1 MSEIPQSGPIQRSW
15 QRCLHQGLSRQ
26 QSAELDLLPR
36 GELTARLEGH
46 KELIACFERFVLP
59 LFGQLLAGRPCRLLL
74 CDAEGAIL
82 AASGDD
88 GFARHAERIF
98 LRSGARW
105 GEGSK
110 GTNAI
115 GTALAE
121 QSEVQVLGAQHF
133 FAQHSFLSCSACPLF
148 GPDGRLLGVLD
159 ISTEAAHHGGDM
171 LGTVRLLAMT
181 LENALLA
188 RQPGWLVDLEPQSL
202 WSARLLLGEEGELL
216 GANRAGRLWLGQHS
230 FDGKQ
235 LLREGRGL
243 RLVPEPVE
251 GSSPLPPLGSGRE
264 SLPEPSQVPLK
275 MLERGISLLI
285 EGETGSGKEHLVR
298 ALHSQSSRQDKP
310 LVCVNCGALPADLVE
325 AELFG
330 YVGGAFS
337 GARSQGSQGYLRAA
351 HGGIL
356 MLDEIGELPLSAQTR
371 LLRVLQERAVTP
383 VGSTR
388 PEPVDFWL
396 VSASHR
402 DLAAMVAAGS
412 FREDLYYRI
421 CGWRQQLA
429 PLRDWPAHERRALIL
444 RLLTEMDPALQLTR
458 EAEQQLLAHPLPG
471 NVRQLKQ
478 ALEVACVLAEG
489 QEWVEASHLHLPA
502 VVPASALV
510 PVPPSTSV
518 TAGITSL
525 REQSRHQVQQ
535 TLVDCGGNVSEAA
548 RRLGISRTT
557 LYRALKACN

>member
-1 MSEIPQSGPIQRSW
+1 MSELPQSSPSPIQRSW
-15 QRCLHQGLSRQ
+15 ERCLHQGLSRQ
-26 QSAELDLLPR
+26 QSAELDLLPQ
-36 GELTARLEGH
+36 GELSARQEQH
-46 KELIACFERFVLP
+46 RTLITCFQRFVLP
-59 LFGQLLAGRPCRLLL
+59 LFAQLLAGRPCRLLL

-82 AASGDD
+82 AVSGDD

-105 GEGSK
+105 GEASK

-133 FAQHSFLSCSACPLF
+133 FAQHSFLSCSACPLL
-148 GPDGRLLGVLD
+148 GPDGQLLGVLD
-159 ISTEAAHHGGDM
+159 ISTDAAHHGGDM

-188 RQPGWLVDLEPQSL
+188 RQPGWLVDLDPQSL
-202 WSARLLLGEEGELL
+202 WSARLLLGEGGELL
-216 GANRAGRLWLGQHS
+216 GANRAGRLWLGQHP
-230 FDGKQ
+230 FDGPQ
-235 LLREGRGL
+235 LLRDHRGL
-243 RLVPEPVE
+243 RLVPEPTT
-251 GSSPLPPLGSGRE
+251 LP
-264 SLPEPSQVPLK
+264 SLPAAPPATAGVPLK

-298 ALHSQSSRQDKP
+298 ALHAQSSRRERP
-310 LVCVNCGALPADLVE
+310 LVCVNCGALPAELVE

-356 MLDEIGELPLSAQTR
+356 MLDEIGELPLLAQTR

-383 VGSTR
+383 VGSHK
-388 PEPVDFWL
+388 PEAVDFWL

-402 DLAAMVAAGS
+402 DLAAMVAAGT

-429 PLRDWPAHERRALIL
+429 PLRAWSARERQALIS
-444 RLLTEMDPALQLTR
+444 RLLAEMDPALRLTD
-458 EAEQQLLAHPLPG
+458 EAEGQLLAHPLPG

-489 QEWVEASHLHLPA
+489 QGWIEPAHLHLPEA
-502 VVPASALV
+502 AGVQVPSHGA
-510 PVPPSTSV
+510 
-518 TAGITSL
+518 ITL
-525 REQSRHQVQQ
+525 RQQNRQRVQQ
-535 TLVDCGGNVSEAA
+535 TLAECGGNVSEAA

-557 LYRALKACN
+557 LYRALRKEG

>member
-1 MSEIPQSGPIQRSW
+1 MSELLQSSPSPIQRSW
-15 QRCLHQGLSRQ
+15 QRCLHQGLLRQ
-26 QSAELDLLPR
+26 QSAELDLLPQ
-36 GELTARLEGH
+36 GELSARQEEH
-46 KELIACFERFVLP
+46 RTLIACFQRFVLP
-59 LFGQLLAGRPCRLLL
+59 LFAQLLAGRPCRLLL
-74 CDAEGAIL
+74 CDGEGAIL

-105 GEGSK
+105 GEASK

-121 QSEVQVLGAQHF
+121 QSEVQVLGNQHF
-133 FAQHSFLSCSACPLF
+133 FAQHSFLSCSACPLL
-148 GPDGRLLGVLD
+148 GPDGQLLGVLD
-159 ISTEAAHHGGDM
+159 ISTDAAHHDGDM

-188 RQPGWLVDLEPQSL
+188 RQPGWLVDLDPQSL
-202 WSARLLLGEEGELL
+202 WSARLLLGEGGELL
-216 GANRAGRLWLGQHS
+216 GANRAGRLWLGQHR
-230 FDGKQ
+230 FDGQQ
-235 LLREGRGL
+235 LLRERRGL
-243 RLVPEPVE
+243 RLVSEPVV
-251 GSSPLPPLGSGRE
+251 SPRQTAQQGAA
-264 SLPEPSQVPLK
+264 QVPLK
-275 MLERGISLLI
+275 MLERGISLLV

-298 ALHSQSSRQDKP
+298 ALHRASSRQDKP

-356 MLDEIGELPLSAQTR
+356 MLDEIGELPLLAQTR
-371 LLRVLQERAVTP
+371 LLRVLQERSVTP
-383 VGSTR
+383 VGSHR

-402 DLAAMVAAGS
+402 ELAAMVQAGT
-412 FREDLYYRI
+412 FREDLYYRV
-421 CGWRQQLA
+421 CGWRQQLT
-429 PLRDWPAHERRALIL
+429 PLRAWPQGERQGLIQ
-444 RLLTEMDPALQLTR
+444 RLLSEMDPALQLTP
-458 EAEQQLLAHPLPG
+458 EAELQLLAHPLPG

-489 QEWVEASHLHLPA
+489 LGWIEPAHLHLPY
-502 VVPASALV
+502 VP
-510 PVPPSTSV
+510 TE
-518 TAGITSL
+518 AGVLPMGERAATL
-525 REQSRHQVQQ
+525 REQNRLRVQQ
-535 TLVDCGGNVSEAA
+535 TLAACGGNVSEAA
-548 RRLGISRTT
+548 RQLGISRTT
-557 LYRALKACN
+557 LYRALREGP

>member
-1 MSEIPQSGPIQRSW
+1 MSELPQSSPSPIQRSW
-15 QRCLHQGLSRQ
+15 ERCLHQGLSRQ
-26 QSAELDLLPR
+26 QSAELDLLPQ
-36 GELTARLEGH
+36 GELSARQEQH
-46 KELIACFERFVLP
+46 RTLITCFQRFVLP
-59 LFGQLLAGRPCRLLL
+59 LFAQLLAGRPCRLLL

-82 AASGDD
+82 AVSGDD

-105 GEGSK
+105 GEASK

-133 FAQHSFLSCSACPLF
+133 FAQHGFLSCSACPLL
-148 GPDGRLLGVLD
+148 GPDGQLLGVLD
-159 ISTEAAHHGGDM
+159 ISTDAAHHGGDM

-188 RQPGWLVDLEPQSL
+188 RQPGWLVDLDPQSL
-202 WSARLLLGEEGELL
+202 WSARLLLGEGGELL
-216 GANRAGRLWLGQHS
+216 GANRAGRLWLGQHP
-230 FDGKQ
+230 FDGPQ
-235 LLREGRGL
+235 LLRDHRGL
-243 RLVPEPVE
+243 RLVPEPTT
-251 GSSPLPPLGSGRE
+251 LP
-264 SLPEPSQVPLK
+264 SLPAAPPATAGVPLK

-298 ALHSQSSRQDKP
+298 ALHAQSSRRERP
-310 LVCVNCGALPADLVE
+310 LVCVNCGALPAELVE

-356 MLDEIGELPLSAQTR
+356 MLDEIGELPLLAQTR

-383 VGSTR
+383 VGSHK
-388 PEPVDFWL
+388 PEAVDFWL

-402 DLAAMVAAGS
+402 DLAAMVAAGT

-429 PLRDWPAHERRALIL
+429 PLRAWPARERQALIS
-444 RLLTEMDPALQLTR
+444 RLLAEMDPALRLTD
-458 EAEQQLLAHPLPG
+458 EAEGQLLAHPLPG

-489 QEWVEASHLHLPA
+489 QGWIEPAHLHLPEA
-502 VVPASALV
+502 AGVQVPSHRA
-510 PVPPSTSV
+510 
-518 TAGITSL
+518 ITL
-525 REQSRHQVQQ
+525 RQQNRQRVQQ
-535 TLVDCGGNVSEAA
+535 TLAECGGNVSEAA

-557 LYRALKACN
+557 LYRALRKEG

>member
-1 MSEIPQSGPIQRSW
+1 MSELLQSSPSPIQRSW
-15 QRCLHQGLSRQ
+15 QRCLHQGLLRQ
-26 QSAELDLLPR
+26 QSAELDLLPQ
-36 GELTARLEGH
+36 GELSARQEQH
-46 KELIACFERFVLP
+46 RTLITCFQRFVLP
-59 LFGQLLAGRPCRLLL
+59 LFAQLLAGRPCRLLL
-74 CDAEGAIL
+74 CDGEGAIL

-105 GEGSK
+105 GEASK

-133 FAQHSFLSCSACPLF
+133 FAQHSFLSCSACPLL
-148 GPDGRLLGVLD
+148 GPDGQLLGVLD
-159 ISTEAAHHGGDM
+159 ISTDAAHHDGDM

-188 RQPGWLVDLEPQSL
+188 RQPGWLVDLDPQSL
-202 WSARLLLGEEGELL
+202 WSARLLLGEGGELL

-230 FDGKQ
+230 FDGRQ
-235 LLREGRGL
+235 LLRDRRGL
-243 RLVPEPVE
+243 RLEPEPVVIQTE
-251 GSSPLPPLGSGRE
+251 NQPQPAVTAG
-264 SLPEPSQVPLK
+264 VPLK

-298 ALHSQSSRQDKP
+298 ALHSQSSRRDKP
-310 LVCVNCGALPADLVE
+310 LVCVNCGALPAELVE

-356 MLDEIGELPLSAQTR
+356 MLDEIGELPLQAQTR

-383 VGSTR
+383 VGSHK

-402 DLAAMVAAGS
+402 DLAAMVQDGG

-421 CGWRQQLA
+421 CGWRQQLT
-429 PLRDWPAHERRALIL
+429 PLRAWPQGDRLGLIR
-444 RLLTEMDPALQLTR
+444 RLLSEMDPALQLTPQ
-458 EAEQQLLAHPLPG
+458 AERQLLAHPLPG

-489 QEWVEASHLHLPA
+489 QGWIEPAHLHLPEVA
-502 VVPASALV
+502 AMPAPRGA
-510 PVPPSTSV
+510 T
-518 TAGITSL
+518 TL
-525 REQSRHQVQQ
+525 REQSRLRVQQ
-535 TLVDCGGNVSEAA
+535 TLTECGGNVSEAA

-557 LYRALKACN
+557 LYRALREEG

>member
-1 MSEIPQSGPIQRSW
+1 MSELPQSSPSPSPIQRSW
-15 QRCLHQGLSRQ
+15 QRCLHQGLLRQ
-26 QSAELDLLPR
+26 QSAELDLLPQ
-36 GELTARLEGH
+36 GELSARQEQH
-46 KELIACFERFVLP
+46 RTLITCFQRFVLP
-59 LFGQLLAGRPCRLLL
+59 LFAQLLAGRPCRLLL
-74 CDAEGAIL
+74 CDGEGAIL

-105 GEGSK
+105 GEASK

-133 FAQHSFLSCSACPLF
+133 FAQHSFLSCSACPLL
-148 GPDGRLLGVLD
+148 GPDGQLLGVLD
-159 ISTEAAHHGGDM
+159 ISTDAAHHDGDM

-188 RQPGWLVDLEPQSL
+188 RQPGWLVDLDPQSL
-202 WSARLLLGEEGELL
+202 WSARLLLGEGGELL
-216 GANRAGRLWLGQHS
+216 GANRAGRLWLGQHP

-235 LLREGRGL
+235 LLRDRRGL
-243 RLVPEPVE
+243 RLVPDPVVIKTE
-251 GSSPLPPLGSGRE
+251 TQ
-264 SLPEPSQVPLK
+264 SLPATPPATAGVPLK

-298 ALHSQSSRQDKP
+298 VLHRASSRRDKP

-356 MLDEIGELPLSAQTR
+356 MLDEIGELPLPAQTR

-383 VGSTR
+383 VGSHR

-402 DLAAMVAAGS
+402 DLAAMVQGGG

-429 PLRDWPAHERRALIL
+429 PLRAWPQGERLGLI
-444 RLLTEMDPALQLTR
+444 RCLLLEMDPVLQLTTQ
-458 EAEQQLLAHPLPG
+458 AEQQLLAHPLPG

-489 QEWVEASHLHLPA
+489 QGWIDPAHLHLPEVA
-502 VVPASALV
+502 AMPAPRGA
-510 PVPPSTSV
+510 T
-518 TAGITSL
+518 TL
-525 REQSRHQVQQ
+525 REQSRLRVQQ
-535 TLVDCGGNVSEAA
+535 TLTECGGNVSEAA

-557 LYRALKACN
+557 LYRALREEG

>member
-1 MSEIPQSGPIQRSW
+1 MSELPQSIPSPSPIQRSW
-15 QRCLHQGLSRQ
+15 QRCLHQGLLRQ
-26 QSAELDLLPR
+26 QSAELDLLPQ
-36 GELTARLEGH
+36 GELSARQEQH
-46 KELIACFERFVLP
+46 RTLITCFQRFVLP
-59 LFGQLLAGRPCRLLL
+59 LFAQLLAGRPCRLLL
-74 CDAEGAIL
+74 CDGEGAIL

-88 GFARHAERIF
+88 GFTRHAERIF

-105 GEGSK
+105 GEASK

-133 FAQHSFLSCSACPLF
+133 FAQHSFLSCSACPLL
-148 GPDGRLLGVLD
+148 GPDGQLLGVLD
-159 ISTEAAHHGGDM
+159 ISTDAAHHYGDM

-188 RQPGWLVDLEPQSL
+188 RQPGWLVDLDPQSL
-202 WSARLLLGEEGELL
+202 WSARLLLGEGGELL
-216 GANRAGRLWLGQHS
+216 GANRAGRLWLGQHP

-235 LLREGRGL
+235 LLRDRRGL
-243 RLVPEPVE
+243 RLEPEPVVIQTE
-251 GSSPLPPLGSGRE
+251 NQPQPAVTAG
-264 SLPEPSQVPLK
+264 VPLK

-298 ALHSQSSRQDKP
+298 ALHCQSSRRDKP

-351 HGGIL
+351 HGGTL
-356 MLDEIGELPLSAQTR
+356 MLDEIGELPLLAQTR

-383 VGSTR
+383 VGSHK

-402 DLAAMVAAGS
+402 DLAAMVQDGG

-429 PLRDWPAHERRALIL
+429 PLRAWPQGDRLGLIR
-444 RLLTEMDPALQLTR
+444 RLLSEMDPALQLTPQ
-458 EAEQQLLAHPLPG
+458 AERQLLAHPLPG

-489 QEWVEASHLHLPA
+489 QGWIEPAHLHLPEVA
-502 VVPASALV
+502 AMPAPRGA
-510 PVPPSTSV
+510 T
-518 TAGITSL
+518 TL
-525 REQSRHQVQQ
+525 REQSRLRVQQ
-535 TLVDCGGNVSEAA
+535 TLTECGGNVSEAA

-557 LYRALKACN
+557 LYRALREEG

>member
-1 MSEIPQSGPIQRSW
+1 MSESLQPGPGPIQRSW

-26 QSAELDLLPR
+26 QSADLDLLPQ
-36 GELTARLEGH
+36 GELSARQEQH
-46 KELIACFERFVLP
+46 RALISCFQRFVLP
-59 LFGQLLAGRPCRLLL
+59 LFAQLLAGRPCRLLL
-74 CDAEGAIL
+74 CDGEGAIL
-82 AASGDD
+82 AASGDE

-105 GEGSK
+105 GEASK

-121 QSEVQVLGAQHF
+121 QSEVQVLGNQHF
-133 FAQHSFLSCSACPLF
+133 FAQHSFLSCSACPLL
-148 GPDGRLLGVLD
+148 GPDGQLLGVLD
-159 ISTEAAHHGGDM
+159 ISTDAAHHDGDM

-188 RQPGWLVDLEPQSL
+188 RQPGWLVDLDPQSL

-216 GANRAGRLWLGQHS
+216 GANRAGRLWLGQHP
-230 FDGKQ
+230 FDGRQ

-243 RLVPEPVE
+243 RLVPAADVTSSCTALP
-251 GSSPLPPLGSGRE
+251 GHSSPVLPPQ
-264 SLPEPSQVPLK
+264 QVPLK

-298 ALHSQSSRQDKP
+298 ALHRASSRREQP
-310 LVCVNCGALPADLVE
+310 LVCVNCGALPAELVE

-351 HGGIL
+351 HGGML
-356 MLDEIGELPLSAQTR
+356 MLDEIGELPLQAQTR
-371 LLRVLQERAVTP
+371 LLRVLQERSVTP
-383 VGSTR
+383 VGSHK
-388 PEPVDFWL
+388 PEAVDFWL

-402 DLAAMVAAGS
+402 DLAVMVQSGA

-421 CGWRQQLA
+421 CGWRQQLM
-429 PLRDWPAHERRALIL
+429 PLRRWPATERLELIQ
-444 RLLTEMDPALQLTR
+444 RLLAEMDPTLRLTR
-458 EAEQQLLAHPLPG
+458 DAEQQLLAHPLPG

-489 QEWVEASHLHLPA
+489 LGWIEPAHLHLP
-502 VVPASALV
+502 
-510 PVPPSTSV
+510 SV
-518 TAGITSL
+518 ATEPGVLPMGEATCL
-525 REQSRHQVQQ
+525 REQTRRQVQQ
-535 TLVDCGGNVSEAA
+535 TLAACGGNVSEAA
-548 RRLGISRTT
+548 RQLGISRTT
-557 LYRALKACN
+557 LYRTLREAP

>member
-1 MSEIPQSGPIQRSW
+1 MSELPQSSLSPSPIQRSW
-15 QRCLHQGLSRQ
+15 QRCLHQGLHRQ
-26 QSAELDLLPR
+26 QSAALDLLPQ
-36 GELTARLEGH
+36 GELSARQEEH
-46 KELIACFERFVLP
+46 RTLITCFQRFVLP
-59 LFGQLLAGRPCRLLL
+59 LFAQLLAGRPCRLLL
-74 CDAEGAIL
+74 CDGEGAIL

-105 GEGSK
+105 GEASK

-121 QSEVQVLGAQHF
+121 QSEVQVLGAEHF
-133 FAQHSFLSCSACPLF
+133 FAQHSFLSCSACPLL
-148 GPDGRLLGVLD
+148 GPDGQLLGVLD
-159 ISTEAAHHGGDM
+159 ISTDAAHHDGDM

-188 RQPGWLVDLEPQSL
+188 RQPGWLVDLDPQSL
-202 WSARLLLGEEGELL
+202 WSARLLLGEGGELL
-216 GANRAGRLWLGQHS
+216 GANRAGRLWLGQHR
-230 FDGKQ
+230 FDGQQ
-235 LLREGRGL
+235 LLRERRGL
-243 RLVPEPVE
+243 RLVPEPVAAPRQTAQQ
-251 GSSPLPPLGSGRE
+251 GAA
-264 SLPEPSQVPLK
+264 QVPLK

-298 ALHSQSSRQDKP
+298 SLHRQSSRQERP

-356 MLDEIGELPLSAQTR
+356 MLDEIGELPLLAQTR
-371 LLRVLQERAVTP
+371 LLRVLQDRSVTP
-383 VGSTR
+383 VGSHK

-402 DLAAMVAAGS
+402 DLAAMVQVGT
-412 FREDLYYRI
+412 FREDLYYRV
-421 CGWRQQLA
+421 CGWRQQLT
-429 PLRDWPAHERRALIL
+429 PLRAWPQGERLGLIQ
-444 RLLTEMDPALQLTR
+444 RLLAEMDPALQLTP
-458 EAEQQLLAHPLPG
+458 EAVQQLLAHPLPG

-489 QEWVEASHLHLPA
+489 LGWIEPAHLHLPA
-502 VVPASALV
+502 ASAA
-510 PVPPSTSV
+510 PSSSQASTH
-518 TAGITSL
+518 TL
-525 REQSRHQVQQ
+525 RQQNRLRVQQ
-535 TLVDCGGNVSEAA
+535 ALADCGGNVSEAA
-548 RRLGISRTT
+548 RQLGISRTT
-557 LYRALKACN
+557 LYRTLREGP

>member
-1 MSEIPQSGPIQRSW
+1 MSEFPQSGASPIQRSW

-26 QSAELDLLPR
+26 QSAELDLLPQ
-36 GELTARLEGH
+36 GELSARQEQH
-46 KELIACFERFVLP
+46 RVLIASFQRFVLP

-74 CDAEGAIL
+74 CDGEGAIL

-88 GFARHAERIF
+88 GFARHAERVF

-105 GEGSK
+105 GEASK

-121 QSEVQVLGAQHF
+121 QSEVQVLGNQHF
-133 FAQHSFLSCSACPLF
+133 FDQHSFLSCSACPLL
-148 GPDGRLLGVLD
+148 GPDGQLLGVLD
-159 ISTEAAHHGGDM
+159 ISTDAAHHGGDM

-188 RQPGWLVDLEPQSL
+188 CQPGWLVDLEPQSL

-216 GANRAGRLWLGQHS
+216 GANRAGRLWLGQHP

-235 LLREGRGL
+235 LLRDKRGL
-243 RLVPEPVE
+243 RLVPEVHPVAAQPGLPAAAG
-251 GSSPLPPLGSGRE
+251 GSHGH
-264 SLPEPSQVPLK
+264 QVPLK

-298 ALHSQSSRQDKP
+298 ELHRQSSRHEKP
-310 LVCVNCGALPADLVE
+310 LVCVNCGALPAELVE

-383 VGSTR
+383 VGSHK
-388 PEPVDFWL
+388 PEAVDFWL

-402 DLAAMVAAGS
+402 DLAAMVAAGT

-429 PLRDWPAHERRALIL
+429 PLRDWPASERQALVQ
-444 RLLTEMDPALQLTR
+444 RLLAEMDPALHLTD
-458 EAEQQLLAHPLPG
+458 EAERHLLAHPLPG

-489 QEWVEASHLHLPA
+489 QGWIEPAHLHLPT
-502 VVPASALV
+502 VVVAPVVTTALAG
-510 PVPPSTSV
+510 ST
-518 TAGITSL
+518 L
-525 REQSRHQVQQ
+525 REQNRQRVQQ
-535 TLVDCGGNVSEAA
+535 TLTECGGNVSEAA

-557 LYRALKACN
+557 LYRALREAS

>member
-1 MSEIPQSGPIQRSW
+1 MSELPQSSPSPSPSPIQRSW
-15 QRCLHQGLSRQ
+15 QRCLHQGLLRQ
-26 QSAELDLLPR
+26 QSAELDLLPQ
-36 GELTARLEGH
+36 GELSARQEQH
-46 KELIACFERFVLP
+46 RTLITCFQRFVLP
-59 LFGQLLAGRPCRLLL
+59 LFAQLLAGRPCRLLL
-74 CDAEGAIL
+74 CDGEGAIL

-105 GEGSK
+105 GEASK

-133 FAQHSFLSCSACPLF
+133 FAQHSFLSCSACPLL
-148 GPDGRLLGVLD
+148 GPDGQLLGVLD
-159 ISTEAAHHGGDM
+159 ISTDAAHHDGDM

-188 RQPGWLVDLEPQSL
+188 RQPGWLVDLDPQSL
-202 WSARLLLGEEGELL
+202 WSARLLLGEGGELL
-216 GANRAGRLWLGQHS
+216 GANRAGRLWLGQHP

-235 LLREGRGL
+235 LLRDRRGL
-243 RLVPEPVE
+243 WLVPDPVVIKTE
-251 GSSPLPPLGSGRE
+251 TQ
-264 SLPEPSQVPLK
+264 SLPATPPATAGVPLK

-298 ALHSQSSRQDKP
+298 LLHRGSSRRDKP

-356 MLDEIGELPLSAQTR
+356 MLDEIGELPLPAQTR
-371 LLRVLQERAVTP
+371 LLRVLQERTVTP
-383 VGSTR
+383 VGSHR

-402 DLAAMVAAGS
+402 DLAAMVAAGT

-429 PLRDWPAHERRALIL
+429 PLRAWPQGERLGLI
-444 RLLTEMDPALQLTR
+444 RCLLAEMDPALQLTPQ
-458 EAEQQLLAHPLPG
+458 AEQQLLAHPLPG

-489 QEWVEASHLHLPA
+489 QGWIDPAHLHLPEVA
-502 VVPASALV
+502 AMPAPRGA
-510 PVPPSTSV
+510 T
-518 TAGITSL
+518 TL
-525 REQSRHQVQQ
+525 REQSRQRVQQ
-535 TLVDCGGNVSEAA
+535 TLTECGGNVSEAA

-557 LYRALKACN
+557 LYRALREEG

>member
-1 MSEIPQSGPIQRSW
+1 MSELPQSSPSPIQRSW
-15 QRCLHQGLSRQ
+15 ERCLHQGLSRQ
-26 QSAELDLLPR
+26 QSAELDLLPQ
-36 GELTARLEGH
+36 GELSARQEQH
-46 KELIACFERFVLP
+46 RTLITCFQRFVLP
-59 LFGQLLAGRPCRLLL
+59 LFAQLLAGRPCRLLL

-82 AASGDD
+82 AVSGDD

-105 GEGSK
+105 GEASK

-133 FAQHSFLSCSACPLF
+133 FAQHSFLSCSACPLL
-148 GPDGRLLGVLD
+148 GPDGQLLGVLD
-159 ISTEAAHHGGDM
+159 ISTDAAHHGGDM

-202 WSARLLLGEEGELL
+202 WSARLLLGEGGELL
-216 GANRAGRLWLGQHS
+216 GANRAGRLWLGQHP
-230 FDGKQ
+230 FDGPQ
-235 LLREGRGL
+235 LLRDHRGL
-243 RLVPEPVE
+243 RLVPEPTT
-251 GSSPLPPLGSGRE
+251 LP
-264 SLPEPSQVPLK
+264 SLPVAPPATAGVPLK

-298 ALHSQSSRQDKP
+298 ALHAQSSRRERP
-310 LVCVNCGALPADLVE
+310 LVCVNCGALPAELVE

-356 MLDEIGELPLSAQTR
+356 MLDEIGELPLQAQTR

-383 VGSTR
+383 VGSHK
-388 PEPVDFWL
+388 PEAVDFWL

-402 DLAAMVAAGS
+402 DLAAMVAAGT

-429 PLRDWPAHERRALIL
+429 PLRAWSARERQALIS
-444 RLLTEMDPALQLTR
+444 RLLAEMDPALRLTD
-458 EAEQQLLAHPLPG
+458 EAEGQLLAHPLPG

-489 QEWVEASHLHLPA
+489 QGWIEPAHLHLPEA
-502 VVPASALV
+502 AGVQVPSHGA
-510 PVPPSTSV
+510 
-518 TAGITSL
+518 ITL
-525 REQSRHQVQQ
+525 RQQNRQRVQQ
-535 TLVDCGGNVSEAA
+535 TLAECGGNVSEAA

-557 LYRALKACN
+557 LYRALRKEG

>member
-1 MSEIPQSGPIQRSW
+1 MSELSQSSASPIERSW
-15 QRCLHQGLSRQ
+15 QRCLHQGLSRR
-26 QSAELDLLPR
+26 QSAELDLLPQ
-36 GELTARLEGH
+36 GELSARQEQH
-46 KELIACFERFVLP
+46 RVLIASFQRFVLP

-74 CDAEGAIL
+74 CDGEGAIL

-88 GFARHAERIF
+88 GFARYAERIF

-105 GEGSK
+105 GEASK

-121 QSEVQVLGAQHF
+121 QSEVQVLGNQHF
-133 FAQHSFLSCSACPLF
+133 FAQHSFLSCSACPLL
-148 GPDGRLLGVLD
+148 GPDGQVLGVLD
-159 ISTEAAHHGGDM
+159 ISTDAAHHDGDM

-188 RQPGWLVDLEPQSL
+188 RQPGWLVDLDPQSL

-216 GANRAGRLWLGQHS
+216 GANRAGRLWLGQHP

-235 LLREGRGL
+235 LLRDRRGL
-243 RLVPEPVE
+243 RLVPEAHPVATLPGLPADAG
-251 GSSPLPPLGSGRE
+251 GSHGQ
-264 SLPEPSQVPLK
+264 QVPLK

-298 ALHSQSSRQDKP
+298 ELHGQSSRRAQP

-356 MLDEIGELPLSAQTR
+356 MLDEIGELPLLAQTR

-383 VGSTR
+383 VGSHK
-388 PEPVDFWL
+388 PEAVDFWL

-402 DLAAMVAAGS
+402 DLAAMVAVGT

-429 PLRDWPAHERRALIL
+429 PLRDWPTCERQALVRRLLAEMDRAL
-444 RLLTEMDPALQLTR
+444 RLTD
-458 EAEQQLLAHPLPG
+458 EAERQLLAHPLPG

-489 QEWVEASHLHLPA
+489 QGWIEPAHLHLPIVA
-502 VVPASALV
+502 VAPVATTALAG
-510 PVPPSTSV
+510 ST
-518 TAGITSL
+518 L
-525 REQSRHQVQQ
+525 REQNRQRVQQ
-535 TLVDCGGNVSEAA
+535 TLTECGGNVSEAA
-548 RRLGISRTT
+548 RRHGISRTT
-557 LYRALKACN
+557 LYRALREAG

>member
-1 MSEIPQSGPIQRSW
+1 MSEFPQSGASPIQRSW

-26 QSAELDLLPR
+26 QSAELDLLPQ
-36 GELTARLEGH
+36 GELSARQEQHRG
-46 KELIACFERFVLP
+46 LIASFRRFVLP
-59 LFGQLLAGRPCRLLL
+59 LFDQLLAGRPCRLLL
-74 CDAEGAIL
+74 CDGEGAIL

-88 GFARHAERIF
+88 GFARHAERVF

-105 GEGSK
+105 GEASK

-121 QSEVQVLGAQHF
+121 QSEVQVLGNQHF
-133 FAQHSFLSCSACPLF
+133 FAQHSFLSCSACPLL
-148 GPDGRLLGVLD
+148 GPDGQVIGVLD
-159 ISTEAAHHGGDM
+159 ISTDAAHHGGDM

-216 GANRAGRLWLGQHS
+216 GANRAGRLWLGQHP

-235 LLREGRGL
+235 LLRDRRGL
-243 RLVPEPVE
+243 RLMPEASSVVAQPALPAAAG
-251 GSSPLPPLGSGRE
+251 GSHGQ
-264 SLPEPSQVPLK
+264 QVPLK

-298 ALHSQSSRQDKP
+298 ELHGLSSRRAQP
-310 LVCVNCGALPADLVE
+310 LVCVNCGALPAELVE

-383 VGSTR
+383 VGSHK
-388 PEPVDFWL
+388 PEAVDFWL

-402 DLAAMVAAGS
+402 DLAAMVAAGT

-429 PLRDWPAHERRALIL
+429 PLRDWPAPERQALVQ
-444 RLLTEMDPALQLTR
+444 RLLAEMDPALHLTD
-458 EAEQQLLAHPLPG
+458 EAERHLLAHPLPG

-489 QEWVEASHLHLPA
+489 LGWIEPAHLHLPA
-502 VVPASALV
+502 VAGAPAATTALAG
-510 PVPPSTSV
+510 ST
-518 TAGITSL
+518 L
-525 REQSRHQVQQ
+525 RQQNRQRVQQ
-535 TLVDCGGNVSEAA
+535 TLTECGGNVSEAA

-557 LYRALKACN
+557 LYRALREAG

>member
-1 MSEIPQSGPIQRSW
+1 MSELSQSSASPIERSW
-15 QRCLHQGLSRQ
+15 QRCLHQGLSRR
-26 QSAELDLLPR
+26 QSAELDLLPQ
-36 GELTARLEGH
+36 GELSARQEQH
-46 KELIACFERFVLP
+46 RVLIASFQRFVLP

-74 CDAEGAIL
+74 CDGEGAIL

-105 GEGSK
+105 GEASK

-121 QSEVQVLGAQHF
+121 QSEVQVLGNQHF
-133 FAQHSFLSCSACPLF
+133 FAQHSFLSCSACPLL
-148 GPDGRLLGVLD
+148 GPDGQLLGVLD
-159 ISTEAAHHGGDM
+159 ISTDAAHHDGDM

-188 RQPGWLVDLEPQSL
+188 RQPGWLVDLDPQSL

-216 GANRAGRLWLGQHS
+216 GANRAGRLWLGQHP

-235 LLREGRGL
+235 LLRDRRGL
-243 RLVPEPVE
+243 RLVPEAQPVAV
-251 GSSPLPPLGSGRE
+251 LPGLPADADDSHGR
-264 SLPEPSQVPLK
+264 QVPLK

-298 ALHSQSSRQDKP
+298 ALHRQSSRQDKP

-356 MLDEIGELPLSAQTR
+356 MLDEIGELPLLAQTR

-383 VGSTR
+383 VGSHR
-388 PEPVDFWL
+388 PEAVDFWL

-402 DLAAMVAAGS
+402 DLAAMVAAGT

-429 PLRDWPAHERRALIL
+429 PLRDWPPRERQALVR
-444 RLLTEMDPALQLTR
+444 RLLAEMDPALRLTD
-458 EAEQQLLAHPLPG
+458 EAERQLLAHPLPG

-478 ALEVACVLAEG
+478 TLEVACVLAEG
-489 QEWVEASHLHLPA
+489 QGWIEPAHLHLPTVA
-502 VVPASALV
+502 VAQAATTVVAG
-510 PVPPSTSV
+510 ST
-518 TAGITSL
+518 L
-525 REQSRHQVQQ
+525 RQQNRQRVQQ
-535 TLVDCGGNVSEAA
+535 TLTECDGNVSEAA

-557 LYRALKACN
+557 LYRALREAG

>member
-1 MSEIPQSGPIQRSW
+1 MSELSQSSASPIERSW
-15 QRCLHQGLSRQ
+15 QRCLHQGLSRR
-26 QSAELDLLPR
+26 QSAELDLLPQ
-36 GELTARLEGH
+36 GELSARQEQH
-46 KELIACFERFVLP
+46 RVLIASFQRFVLP

-74 CDAEGAIL
+74 CDGEGAIL

-105 GEGSK
+105 GEASK

-121 QSEVQVLGAQHF
+121 QSEVQVLGNQHF
-133 FAQHSFLSCSACPLF
+133 FAQHSFLSCSACPLL
-148 GPDGRLLGVLD
+148 GPDGQLLGVLD
-159 ISTEAAHHGGDM
+159 ISTDAAHHDGDM

-216 GANRAGRLWLGQHS
+216 GANRAGRLWLGQHP

-235 LLREGRGL
+235 LLRDRRGL
-243 RLVPEPVE
+243 RLVPEAQPVAVLPGLPADAG
-251 GSSPLPPLGSGRE
+251 GSHGR
-264 SLPEPSQVPLK
+264 QVPLK

-298 ALHSQSSRQDKP
+298 ELHGQSSRRAQP
-310 LVCVNCGALPADLVE
+310 LVCVNFGALPAELVE

-356 MLDEIGELPLSAQTR
+356 MLDEIGELPLLAQTR

-383 VGSTR
+383 VGSHR
-388 PEPVDFWL
+388 PEAVDFWL

-402 DLAAMVAAGS
+402 DLAAMVAAGT

-429 PLRDWPAHERRALIL
+429 PLRDWPPRERQALVR
-444 RLLTEMDPALQLTR
+444 RLLAEMDPALRLTD
-458 EAEQQLLAHPLPG
+458 EAERQLLAHPLPG

-478 ALEVACVLAEG
+478 TLEVACVLAEG
-489 QEWVEASHLHLPA
+489 QGWIEPAHLHLPTVA
-502 VVPASALV
+502 VAQAATTVVAG
-510 PVPPSTSV
+510 ST
-518 TAGITSL
+518 L
-525 REQSRHQVQQ
+525 REQNRQRVQQ
-535 TLVDCGGNVSEAA
+535 TLTECDGNVSEAA

-557 LYRALKACN
+557 LYRALREAG

>member
-1 MSEIPQSGPIQRSW
+1 MSELPQYSSSPSPIQRSW
-15 QRCLHQGLSRQ
+15 QRCLHQGLLRQ
-26 QSAELDLLPR
+26 QSAELDLLPQ
-36 GELTARLEGH
+36 GELSARQEAH
-46 KELIACFERFVLP
+46 RTLIVCFQRFVLP
-59 LFGQLLAGRPCRLLL
+59 LFAQLLAGRPCRLLL
-74 CDAEGAIL
+74 CDGEGAIL

-105 GEGSK
+105 GEASK

-121 QSEVQVLGAQHF
+121 QSEVQVLGSEHF
-133 FAQHSFLSCSACPLF
+133 FAQHSFLSCSACPLL
-148 GPDGRLLGVLD
+148 GPDGQLLGVLD
-159 ISTEAAHHGGDM
+159 ISTDAAHHDGDM

-188 RQPGWLVDLEPQSL
+188 RQPGWLVDLDPQSL
-202 WSARLLLGEEGELL
+202 WSARLLLGEGGELL
-216 GANRAGRLWLGQHS
+216 GANRAGRLWLGQHR
-230 FDGKQ
+230 FNGQQ
-235 LLREGRGL
+235 LLRERRGL
-243 RLVPEPVE
+243 RLVSEPVVAPRQTAQE
-251 GSSPLPPLGSGRE
+251 GSA
-264 SLPEPSQVPLK
+264 QVPLK

-298 ALHSQSSRQDKP
+298 ALHRASSRQDKP

-356 MLDEIGELPLSAQTR
+356 MLDEIGELPLLAQTR
-371 LLRVLQERAVTP
+371 LLRVLQERSVTP
-383 VGSTR
+383 VGSHK
-388 PEPVDFWL
+388 PEAVDFWL

-402 DLAAMVAAGS
+402 DLAVMVQAGT
-412 FREDLYYRI
+412 FREDLYYRV
-421 CGWRQQLA
+421 CGWRQQLT
-429 PLRDWPAHERRALIL
+429 PLRAWSQGDRLGLIR
-444 RLLTEMDPALQLTR
+444 RLLSEMDPALQLTP
-458 EAEQQLLAHPLPG
+458 EAELQLLAHPLPG

-489 QEWVEASHLHLPA
+489 LGWIEPAHLHLPA
-502 VVPASALV
+502 ASAA
-510 PVPPSTSV
+510 PSSSQASTH
-518 TAGITSL
+518 TL
-525 REQSRHQVQQ
+525 RQQNLLRVQQ
-535 TLVDCGGNVSEAA
+535 TLAACGGNVSEAA
-548 RRLGISRTT
+548 RQLGISRTT
-557 LYRALKACN
+557 LYRALREGP

>member
-1 MSEIPQSGPIQRSW
+1 MSELPQSIPSPSPIQRSW
-15 QRCLHQGLSRQ
+15 QRCLHQGLLRQ
-26 QSAELDLLPR
+26 QSAELDLLPQ
-36 GELTARLEGH
+36 GELSARQEQH
-46 KELIACFERFVLP
+46 RTLITCFQRFVLP
-59 LFGQLLAGRPCRLLL
+59 LFAQLLAGRPCRLLL
-74 CDAEGAIL
+74 CDGEGAIL

-105 GEGSK
+105 GEASK

-133 FAQHSFLSCSACPLF
+133 FAQHSFLSCSACPLL
-148 GPDGRLLGVLD
+148 GPDGQLLGVLD
-159 ISTEAAHHGGDM
+159 ISTDAAHHDGDM

-188 RQPGWLVDLEPQSL
+188 RQPGWLVDLDPQSL
-202 WSARLLLGEEGELL
+202 WSARLLLGEGGELL
-216 GANRAGRLWLGQHS
+216 GANRAGRLWLGQHP

-235 LLREGRGL
+235 LLRDRRGL
-243 RLVPEPVE
+243 RLEPEPVVIQTE
-251 GSSPLPPLGSGRE
+251 NQPQPAVTAG
-264 SLPEPSQVPLK
+264 VPLK

-298 ALHSQSSRQDKP
+298 ALHSQSSRRDKP

-356 MLDEIGELPLSAQTR
+356 MLDEIGELPLPAQTR
-371 LLRVLQERAVTP
+371 LLRVLQERSVTP
-383 VGSTR
+383 VGSHR

-402 DLAAMVAAGS
+402 DLAAMVQDGG

-421 CGWRQQLA
+421 CGWRQQLT
-429 PLRDWPAHERRALIL
+429 PLRAWSQGERLGLIR
-444 RLLTEMDPALQLTR
+444 RLLSEMDPALQLTP
-458 EAEQQLLAHPLPG
+458 EAERQLLAHPLPG

-489 QEWVEASHLHLPA
+489 QGCIEPAHLHLPEVA
-502 VVPASALV
+502 AMPAPRGA
-510 PVPPSTSV
+510 T
-518 TAGITSL
+518 TL
-525 REQSRHQVQQ
+525 REQSRLRVQQ
-535 TLVDCGGNVSEAA
+535 TLTECGGNVSEAA

-557 LYRALKACN
+557 LYRALREEG

>member
-1 MSEIPQSGPIQRSW
+1 MSELPQSIPSPSPSPIQRSW
-15 QRCLHQGLSRQ
+15 QRCLHQGLLRQ
-26 QSAELDLLPR
+26 QSAELDLLPQ
-36 GELTARLEGH
+36 GELSARQEQH
-46 KELIACFERFVLP
+46 RTLITCFQRFVLP
-59 LFGQLLAGRPCRLLL
+59 LFAQLLAGRPCRLLL
-74 CDAEGAIL
+74 CDGEGAIL

-105 GEGSK
+105 GEASK

-133 FAQHSFLSCSACPLF
+133 FAQHSFLSCSACPLL
-148 GPDGRLLGVLD
+148 GPDGQLLGVLD
-159 ISTEAAHHGGDM
+159 ISTDAAHHDGDM

-188 RQPGWLVDLEPQSL
+188 RQPGWLVDLDPQSL
-202 WSARLLLGEEGELL
+202 WSARLLLGEGGELL
-216 GANRAGRLWLGQHS
+216 GANRAGRLWLGQHP

-235 LLREGRGL
+235 LLRDRRGL
-243 RLVPEPVE
+243 RLEPEPVVIQTE
-251 GSSPLPPLGSGRE
+251 NQPQPAVTAG
-264 SLPEPSQVPLK
+264 VPLK

-298 ALHSQSSRQDKP
+298 ALHSQSSRRDKP
-310 LVCVNCGALPADLVE
+310 LVCVNCGALPAELVE

-356 MLDEIGELPLSAQTR
+356 MLDEIGELPLPAQTR

-383 VGSTR
+383 VGSHR

-402 DLAAMVAAGS
+402 DLAAMVQNGG

-421 CGWRQQLA
+421 CGWRQQLT
-429 PLRDWPAHERRALIL
+429 PLRAWPQGERLGLIR
-444 RLLTEMDPALQLTR
+444 RLLSEMDPALQLTPQ
-458 EAEQQLLAHPLPG
+458 AERQLLAHPLPG

-489 QEWVEASHLHLPA
+489 QGWIEPDHLHLPEVA
-502 VVPASALV
+502 AMPAPRGA
-510 PVPPSTSV
+510 T
-518 TAGITSL
+518 TL
-525 REQSRHQVQQ
+525 REQSRLRVQQ
-535 TLVDCGGNVSEAA
+535 TLTECGGNVSEAA

-557 LYRALKACN
+557 LYRALREEG

>member
-1 MSEIPQSGPIQRSW
+1 MSELPQSIPSPSPSPIQRSW
-15 QRCLHQGLSRQ
+15 QRCLHQGLLRQ
-26 QSAELDLLPR
+26 QSAELDLLPQ
-36 GELTARLEGH
+36 GELSARQEQH
-46 KELIACFERFVLP
+46 RTLITCFQRFVLP
-59 LFGQLLAGRPCRLLL
+59 LFAQLLAGRPCRLLL
-74 CDAEGAIL
+74 CDGEGAIL

-105 GEGSK
+105 GEASK

-133 FAQHSFLSCSACPLF
+133 FAQHSFLSCSACPLL
-148 GPDGRLLGVLD
+148 GPDGQLLGVLD
-159 ISTEAAHHGGDM
+159 ISTDAAHHDGDM

-188 RQPGWLVDLEPQSL
+188 RQPGWLVDLDPQSL
-202 WSARLLLGEEGELL
+202 WSARLLLGEGGELL
-216 GANRAGRLWLGQHS
+216 GANRAGRLWLGQHP

-235 LLREGRGL
+235 LLRDRRGL
-243 RLVPEPVE
+243 RLEPEPVVIQTE
-251 GSSPLPPLGSGRE
+251 NQPQPAVTAG
-264 SLPEPSQVPLK
+264 VPLK

-298 ALHSQSSRQDKP
+298 ALHRQSSRRDKP

-356 MLDEIGELPLSAQTR
+356 MLDEIGELPLLAQTR
-371 LLRVLQERAVTP
+371 LLRVLQERSVTP
-383 VGSTR
+383 VGSHK

-402 DLAAMVAAGS
+402 DLAAMVQDGG

-421 CGWRQQLA
+421 CGWRQQLT
-429 PLRDWPAHERRALIL
+429 PLRAWPQGERLGLIR
-444 RLLTEMDPALQLTR
+444 RLLSEMDPALQLTPQ
-458 EAEQQLLAHPLPG
+458 AERQLLAHPLPG

-489 QEWVEASHLHLPA
+489 QGCIEPAHLHLPEVA
-502 VVPASALV
+502 AMPAPRGA
-510 PVPPSTSV
+510 T
-518 TAGITSL
+518 TL
-525 REQSRHQVQQ
+525 REQSRLRVQQ
-535 TLVDCGGNVSEAA
+535 TLTECGGNVSEAA

-557 LYRALKACN
+557 LYRALREEG

>member
-1 MSEIPQSGPIQRSW
+1 MSELPQSSPSPIQRSW
-15 QRCLHQGLSRQ
+15 ERCLHQGLSRQ
-26 QSAELDLLPR
+26 QSAELDLLPQ
-36 GELTARLEGH
+36 GELSARQEQH
-46 KELIACFERFVLP
+46 RTLITCFQRFVLP
-59 LFGQLLAGRPCRLLL
+59 LFAQLLAGRPCRLLL

-82 AASGDD
+82 AVSGDD

-105 GEGSK
+105 GEASK

-133 FAQHSFLSCSACPLF
+133 FAQHSFLSCSACPLL
-148 GPDGRLLGVLD
+148 GPDGQLLGVLD
-159 ISTEAAHHGGDM
+159 ISTDAAHHGGDM

-188 RQPGWLVDLEPQSL
+188 RQPGWLVDLDPQSL
-202 WSARLLLGEEGELL
+202 WSARLLLGEGGELL
-216 GANRAGRLWLGQHS
+216 GANRAGRLWLGQHP
-230 FDGKQ
+230 FDGPQ
-235 LLREGRGL
+235 LLRDHRGL
-243 RLVPEPVE
+243 RLVPEPTT
-251 GSSPLPPLGSGRE
+251 LP
-264 SLPEPSQVPLK
+264 SLPAAPPATAGVPLK

-298 ALHSQSSRQDKP
+298 ALHAQSSRRERP
-310 LVCVNCGALPADLVE
+310 LVCVNCGALPAELVE

-356 MLDEIGELPLSAQTR
+356 MLDEVGELPLLAQTR

-383 VGSTR
+383 VGSHK
-388 PEPVDFWL
+388 PEAVDFWL

-402 DLAAMVAAGS
+402 DLVAMVAAGT

-429 PLRDWPAHERRALIL
+429 PLRAWSARERQVLIS
-444 RLLTEMDPALQLTR
+444 RLLAEMDPALRLTD
-458 EAEQQLLAHPLPG
+458 EAEGQLLAHPLPG

-489 QEWVEASHLHLPA
+489 QGWIEPAHLHLPEA
-502 VVPASALV
+502 AGVQVPSHGA
-510 PVPPSTSV
+510 
-518 TAGITSL
+518 ITL
-525 REQSRHQVQQ
+525 RQQNRQRVQQ
-535 TLVDCGGNVSEAA
+535 TLAECGGNVSEAA

-557 LYRALKACN
+557 LYRALRKEG

>member
-1 MSEIPQSGPIQRSW
+1 MSEFPQSGASPIQRSW

-26 QSAELDLLPR
+26 QSAELDLLPQ
-36 GELTARLEGH
+36 GELSARQEQH
-46 KELIACFERFVLP
+46 RVLIASFRRFVLP
-59 LFGQLLAGRPCRLLL
+59 LFDQLLAGRPCRLLL
-74 CDAEGAIL
+74 CDGEGAIL

-88 GFARHAERIF
+88 GFARHAERVF

-105 GEGSK
+105 GEASK

-121 QSEVQVLGAQHF
+121 QSEVQVLGNQHF
-133 FAQHSFLSCSACPLF
+133 FAQHSFLSCSACPLL
-148 GPDGRLLGVLD
+148 GPDGQVIGVLD
-159 ISTEAAHHGGDM
+159 ISTDAAHHGGDM

-188 RQPGWLVDLEPQSL
+188 CQPGWLVDLEPQSL

-216 GANRAGRLWLGQHS
+216 GANRAGRLWLGQHP

-235 LLREGRGL
+235 LLRDRRGL
-243 RLVPEPVE
+243 RLVPEAHPAAALPAAAG
-251 GSSPLPPLGSGRE
+251 GSHGR
-264 SLPEPSQVPLK
+264 QVPLK

-298 ALHSQSSRQDKP
+298 ELHGQSSRRAQP
-310 LVCVNCGALPADLVE
+310 LVCVNCGALPAELVE

-383 VGSTR
+383 VGSHK
-388 PEPVDFWL
+388 PEAVDFWL

-402 DLAAMVAAGS
+402 DLAAMVAAGT

-429 PLRDWPAHERRALIL
+429 PLRDWPASERQALVQ
-444 RLLTEMDPALQLTR
+444 RLLAEMDPALHLTD
-458 EAEQQLLAHPLPG
+458 EAERHLLTHPLPG

-478 ALEVACVLAEG
+478 ALEVASVLAEG
-489 QEWVEASHLHLPA
+489 LGWIEPAHLHLPA
-502 VVPASALV
+502 VAGAPAATTALAG
-510 PVPPSTSV
+510 ST
-518 TAGITSL
+518 L
-525 REQSRHQVQQ
+525 RQQNRQRVQQ
-535 TLVDCGGNVSEAA
+535 TLTECGGNVSEAA

-557 LYRALKACN
+557 LYRALREAG

>member
-1 MSEIPQSGPIQRSW
+1 MSELPQSSPSPSPIQRSW
-15 QRCLHQGLSRQ
+15 QRCLHQGLLRQ
-26 QSAELDLLPR
+26 QSAELDLLPQ
-36 GELTARLEGH
+36 GELSARQEQH
-46 KELIACFERFVLP
+46 RTLITCFQRFVLP
-59 LFGQLLAGRPCRLLL
+59 LFAQLLAGRPCRLLL
-74 CDAEGAIL
+74 CDGEGAIL

-105 GEGSK
+105 GEASK

-133 FAQHSFLSCSACPLF
+133 FAQHSFLSCSACPLL
-148 GPDGRLLGVLD
+148 GPDGQLLGVLD
-159 ISTEAAHHGGDM
+159 ISTDAAHHDGDM

-188 RQPGWLVDLEPQSL
+188 RQPGWLVDLDPQSL
-202 WSARLLLGEEGELL
+202 WSARLLLGEGGELL
-216 GANRAGRLWLGQHS
+216 GANRAGRLWLGQHP

-235 LLREGRGL
+235 LLRDRRGL
-243 RLVPEPVE
+243 RLVPDPVVIKTE
-251 GSSPLPPLGSGRE
+251 TQ
-264 SLPEPSQVPLK
+264 SLPATPPATAGVPLK

-298 ALHSQSSRQDKP
+298 VLHRASSRRDKP

-356 MLDEIGELPLSAQTR
+356 MLDEIGELPLPAQTR

-383 VGSTR
+383 VGSHK

-402 DLAAMVAAGS
+402 DLAAMVQGGG

-429 PLRDWPAHERRALIL
+429 PLRAWPQGERLGLI
-444 RLLTEMDPALQLTR
+444 RCLLAEMDPALQLTPQ
-458 EAEQQLLAHPLPG
+458 AEQQLLAHPLPG

-489 QEWVEASHLHLPA
+489 QGWIDPAHLHLPEVA
-502 VVPASALV
+502 AM
-510 PVPPSTSV
+510 PSPRGAT
-518 TAGITSL
+518 TL
-525 REQSRHQVQQ
+525 REQSRLRVQQ
-535 TLVDCGGNVSEAA
+535 TLTECGGNVSEAA

-557 LYRALKACN
+557 LYRALREEV

>member
-1 MSEIPQSGPIQRSW
+1 MSELSQSSASPIERSW
-15 QRCLHQGLSRQ
+15 QRCLHQGLSRR
-26 QSAELDLLPR
+26 QSAELDLLPQ
-36 GELTARLEGH
+36 GELSARQEQH
-46 KELIACFERFVLP
+46 RVLIASFQRFVLP

-74 CDAEGAIL
+74 CDGEGAIL

-105 GEGSK
+105 GEASK

-121 QSEVQVLGAQHF
+121 QSEVQVLGNQHF
-133 FAQHSFLSCSACPLF
+133 FAQHSFLSCSACPLL
-148 GPDGRLLGVLD
+148 GPDGQLLGVLD
-159 ISTEAAHHGGDM
+159 ISTDAAHHDGDM

-216 GANRAGRLWLGQHS
+216 GANRAGRLWLGQHP

-235 LLREGRGL
+235 LLRDRRGL
-243 RLVPEPVE
+243 RLVLEAHPVATLPGLPADTG
-251 GSSPLPPLGSGRE
+251 GSHGR
-264 SLPEPSQVPLK
+264 QVPLK

-298 ALHSQSSRQDKP
+298 ELHGQSSRRAQP
-310 LVCVNCGALPADLVE
+310 LVCVNCGALPAELVE

-356 MLDEIGELPLSAQTR
+356 MLDEIGELPLLAQTR

-383 VGSTR
+383 VGSHK
-388 PEPVDFWL
+388 PEAVDFWL

-402 DLAAMVAAGS
+402 DLAAMVAAGT

-421 CGWRQQLA
+421 CGWRQLLA
-429 PLRDWPAHERRALIL
+429 PLRDWPTRERQALVQ
-444 RLLTEMDPALQLTR
+444 RLLAEMDPALRLTD
-458 EAEQQLLAHPLPG
+458 EAERQLLAHPLPG

-489 QEWVEASHLHLPA
+489 QGWIEPAHLHLPTVA
-502 VVPASALV
+502 VVPVATTVAAG
-510 PVPPSTSV
+510 ST
-518 TAGITSL
+518 L
-525 REQSRHQVQQ
+525 REQNRQRVQQ
-535 TLVDCGGNVSEAA
+535 TLTECNGNVSEAA

-557 LYRALKACN
+557 LYRALREAG

>member
-1 MSEIPQSGPIQRSW
+1 MSELPQSGPIQRSW

-26 QSAELDLLPR
+26 QSAELDLLPQ
-36 GELTARLEGH
+36 GELSARLEASQG
-46 KELIACFERFVLP
+46 LIACFQRFVLP

-98 LRSGARW
+98 LRSGALW
-105 GEGSK
+105 GEASK

-133 FAQHSFLSCSACPLF
+133 FAQHSFLSCSACPLL
-148 GPDGRLLGVLD
+148 GPDGSLLGVLD
-159 ISTEAAHHGGDM
+159 ISTDAAHHGGDM

-202 WSARLLLGEEGELL
+202 WSARLLLGEAGELL
-216 GANRAGRLWLGQHS
+216 GANRAGRLWLGQYP
-230 FDGKQ
+230 FDGHQ
-235 LLREGRGL
+235 LLREHRGL
-243 RLVPEPVE
+243 RLVPEPV
-251 GSSPLPPLGSGRE
+251 PVAP
-264 SLPEPSQVPLK
+264 PSQTLSSVPLK
-275 MLERGISLLI
+275 MLERGISLLV

-298 ALHSQSSRQDKP
+298 GLHRQSSRQRQS
-310 LVCVNCGALPADLVE
+310 LVCVNCGALPAELVE

-351 HGGIL
+351 EGGIL

-371 LLRVLQERAVTP
+371 LLRVLQDRTVTP
-383 VGSTR
+383 VGSHR

-402 DLAAMVAAGS
+402 DLAAMVQAGT

-421 CGWRQQLA
+421 CGWRQTLA
-429 PLRDWPAHERRALIL
+429 PLRERPQAERKALIL
-444 RLLTEMDPALQLTR
+444 RLLHEMDPALQLT
-458 EAEQQLLAHPLPG
+458 EVAESQLLAHPLPG

-478 ALEVACVLAEG
+478 VLEVACVLAEG
-489 QEWVEASHLHLPA
+489 LGWIAPSHLHLPA
-502 VVPASALV
+502 GAPLAREPLMGAEVG
-510 PVPPSTSV
+510 T
-518 TAGITSL
+518 L
-525 REQSRHQVQQ
+525 RAQSRLRVQQ
-535 TLVDCGGNVSEAA
+535 TLAACGGNVSAAA
-548 RRLGISRTT
+548 RQLGISRTT
-557 LYRALKACN
+557 LYRALREGD

>member
-1 MSEIPQSGPIQRSW
+1 MNELSQSSPIERSW
-15 QRCLHQGLSRQ
+15 QRCLHQGLCRQ

-36 GELTARLEGH
+36 GELSARQEQHGA
-46 KELIACFERFVLP
+46 LIDCFQRFVLP

-74 CDAEGAIL
+74 CDGEGAIL

-105 GEGSK
+105 GEASK

-121 QSEVQVLGAQHF
+121 QSEVQVLGNQHF
-133 FAQHSFLSCSACPLF
+133 FAQHSFLSCSACPLL

-159 ISTEAAHHGGDM
+159 ISTDAAHHDGDM

-202 WSARLLLGEEGELL
+202 WSARLLLGEGGELL
-216 GANRAGRLWLGQHS
+216 GANRAGRLWLGQHP
-230 FDGKQ
+230 FDGQQ
-235 LLREGRGL
+235 LLREGRAL
-243 RLVPEPVE
+243 RLTTQPAPASA
-251 GSSPLPPLGSGRE
+251 GLPTDVSGAPARA
-264 SLPEPSQVPLK
+264 SQVPLK

-298 ALHSQSSRQDKP
+298 TLHGASTRRDQP
-310 LVCVNCGALPADLVE
+310 LICVNCGALPTELVE

-356 MLDEIGELPLSAQTR
+356 MLDEIGELPLLAQTR
-371 LLRVLQERAVTP
+371 LLRVLQERTVTP
-383 VGSTR
+383 VGSHKADA
-388 PEPVDFWL
+388 VDFWL

-402 DLAAMVAAGS
+402 DLAAMVAAGT

-429 PLRDWPAHERRALIL
+429 PLRLWPRHERQGLIL
-444 RLLTEMDPALQLTR
+444 RLLAEMDSALRLTR
-458 EAEQQLLAHPLPG
+458 DAEQQLLAHPLPG

-489 QEWVEASHLHLPA
+489 QGWIEPAHLHLPA
-502 VVPASALV
+502 VVTPATG
-510 PVPPSTSV
+510 PVVGAGST
-518 TAGITSL
+518 L
-525 REQSRHQVQQ
+525 REHSLLRVQQ
-535 TLVDCGGNVSEAA
+535 TLAACDGNVSEAA

-557 LYRALKACN
+557 LYRTLREGR

>member
-1 MSEIPQSGPIQRSW
+1 MSESLQPGPGPILRSW

-26 QSAELDLLPR
+26 QSADLDLLPQ
-36 GELTARLEGH
+36 GELSARQEQH
-46 KELIACFERFVLP
+46 RALIACFQRFVLP
-59 LFGQLLAGRPCRLLL
+59 LFAQLLAGRPCRLLL
-74 CDAEGAIL
+74 CDGEGAIL
-82 AASGDD
+82 AASGDE

-105 GEGSK
+105 GEASK

-121 QSEVQVLGAQHF
+121 QSEVQVLGNQHF
-133 FAQHSFLSCSACPLF
+133 FAQHSFLSCSACPLL
-148 GPDGRLLGVLD
+148 GSDGQLLGVLD
-159 ISTEAAHHGGDM
+159 ISTDAAHHDGDM

-188 RQPGWLVDLEPQSL
+188 RQPGWLVDLDPQSL

-216 GANRAGRLWLGQHS
+216 GANRAGRLWLGQHP
-230 FDGKQ
+230 FDGRQ

-243 RLVPEPVE
+243 RLVPEADVTSSRAVLP
-251 GSSPLPPLGSGRE
+251 GHSSPVPP
-264 SLPEPSQVPLK
+264 PQQVPLK

-298 ALHSQSSRQDKP
+298 ALHRASSRREQP

-351 HGGIL
+351 HGGML
-356 MLDEIGELPLSAQTR
+356 MLDEIGELPLQAQTR
-371 LLRVLQERAVTP
+371 LLRVLQERSVTP
-383 VGSTR
+383 VGSHK
-388 PEPVDFWL
+388 PEAVDFWL

-402 DLAAMVAAGS
+402 DLAAMVQSGA

-421 CGWRQQLA
+421 CGWRQQLM
-429 PLRDWPAHERRALIL
+429 PLRRWPAAERLGLIQ
-444 RLLTEMDPALQLTR
+444 RLLTEMDPTLRLTR
-458 EAEQQLLAHPLPG
+458 DAEQQLLAHPLPG

-489 QEWVEASHLHLPA
+489 QGWIEPTHLHLPSVA
-502 VVPASALV
+502 TQPGAL
-510 PVPPSTSV
+510 PMGES
-518 TAGITSL
+518 TSL
-525 REQSRHQVQQ
+525 REQTRRQVQQ
-535 TLVDCGGNVSEAA
+535 TLAACDGNVSEAA
-548 RRLGISRTT
+548 RQLGISRTT
-557 LYRALKACN
+557 LYRTLREAP

>member
-1 MSEIPQSGPIQRSW
+1 MSEFPQSGASPIQRSW

-26 QSAELDLLPR
+26 QSAELDLLPQ
-36 GELTARLEGH
+36 GELSARQEQH
-46 KELIACFERFVLP
+46 RVLIASFRRFVLP
-59 LFGQLLAGRPCRLLL
+59 LFDQLLAGRPCRLLL
-74 CDAEGAIL
+74 CDGEGAIL

-88 GFARHAERIF
+88 GFARHAERVF
-98 LRSGARW
+98 LRSGACW
-105 GEGSK
+105 GEASK

-121 QSEVQVLGAQHF
+121 QSEVQVLGNQHF
-133 FAQHSFLSCSACPLF
+133 FAQHSFLSCSACPLL
-148 GPDGRLLGVLD
+148 GPDGQVIGVLD
-159 ISTEAAHHGGDM
+159 ISTDAAHHGGDM

-188 RQPGWLVDLEPQSL
+188 CQPGWLVDLEPQSL

-216 GANRAGRLWLGQHS
+216 GANRAGRLWLGQHP

-235 LLREGRGL
+235 LLRDRRGL
-243 RLVPEPVE
+243 RLVPEAHPVAAQPGLPAAAG
-251 GSSPLPPLGSGRE
+251 GSHAR
-264 SLPEPSQVPLK
+264 QVPLK

-298 ALHSQSSRQDKP
+298 ELHGLSSRRAQP
-310 LVCVNCGALPADLVE
+310 LVCVNCGALPAELVE

-383 VGSTR
+383 VGSHK
-388 PEPVDFWL
+388 PEAVDFWL

-402 DLAAMVAAGS
+402 DLAAMVAAGT

-429 PLRDWPAHERRALIL
+429 PLRDWPACERQALVQ
-444 RLLTEMDPALQLTR
+444 RLLAEMDPALHLTD
-458 EAEQQLLAHPLPG
+458 EAERHLLAHPLPG

-489 QEWVEASHLHLPA
+489 QGWIEPAHLHLPT
-502 VVPASALV
+502 VVVAPVAPPALAG
-510 PVPPSTSV
+510 ST
-518 TAGITSL
+518 L
-525 REQSRHQVQQ
+525 RQQNRQRVQQ
-535 TLVDCGGNVSEAA
+535 TLTECGGNVSEAA

-557 LYRALKACN
+557 LYRALREAG

>member
-1 MSEIPQSGPIQRSW
+1 MSELPQYSSSPSPIQRSW
-15 QRCLHQGLSRQ
+15 QRCLHQGLLRQ
-26 QSAELDLLPR
+26 QSAELDLLPQ
-36 GELTARLEGH
+36 GELSARQEAH
-46 KELIACFERFVLP
+46 RTLIACFQRFVLP
-59 LFGQLLAGRPCRLLL
+59 LFAQLLAGRPCRLLL
-74 CDAEGAIL
+74 CDGEGAIL

-105 GEGSK
+105 GEASK

-121 QSEVQVLGAQHF
+121 QSEVQVLGAEHF
-133 FAQHSFLSCSACPLF
+133 FAQHSFLSCSACPLL
-148 GPDGRLLGVLD
+148 GPDGQLLGVLD
-159 ISTEAAHHGGDM
+159 ISTDAAHHDGDM

-188 RQPGWLVDLEPQSL
+188 RQPGWLVDLDPQSL
-202 WSARLLLGEEGELL
+202 WSARLLLGEGGELL
-216 GANRAGRLWLGQHS
+216 GANRAGRLWLCQHR
-230 FDGKQ
+230 FDGQQ
-235 LLREGRGL
+235 LLRERRGL
-243 RLVPEPVE
+243 RLVSEPVVAPRQTAQQ
-251 GSSPLPPLGSGRE
+251 GAA
-264 SLPEPSQVPLK
+264 QVSLK
-275 MLERGISLLI
+275 MLERGISLLV

-298 ALHSQSSRQDKP
+298 ALHRQSSRQDKP

-356 MLDEIGELPLSAQTR
+356 MLDEIGELPLLAQTR
-371 LLRVLQERAVTP
+371 LLRVLQERSVTP
-383 VGSTR
+383 VGSHR

-402 DLAAMVAAGS
+402 DLAAMVQAGT
-412 FREDLYYRI
+412 FREDLYYRV
-421 CGWRQQLA
+421 CGWRQQLT
-429 PLRDWPAHERRALIL
+429 PLRAWSQGDRQGLIQ
-444 RLLTEMDPALQLTR
+444 RLLSEMDPALQLTP

-489 QEWVEASHLHLPA
+489 LGWIEPAHLHLPY
-502 VVPASALV
+502 VPTEACAL
-510 PVPPSTSV
+510 PMGGRAT
-518 TAGITSL
+518 TL
-525 REQSRHQVQQ
+525 REQNRLRVQQ
-535 TLVDCGGNVSEAA
+535 TLAACGGNVSEAA
-548 RRLGISRTT
+548 RQLGISRTT
-557 LYRALKACN
+557 LYRALREGP

>member
-1 MSEIPQSGPIQRSW
+1 MSELSQSSASPIERSW
-15 QRCLHQGLSRQ
+15 QRCLHQGLSRR
-26 QSAELDLLPR
+26 QSAELDLLPQ
-36 GELTARLEGH
+36 GELSARQEQH
-46 KELIACFERFVLP
+46 RVLIASFQRFVLP
-59 LFGQLLAGRPCRLLL
+59 LFGQLLAGRPCRLML
-74 CDAEGAIL
+74 CDGEGAIL

-98 LRSGARW
+98 LCSGARW
-105 GEGSK
+105 GEASK

-121 QSEVQVLGAQHF
+121 QSEVQVLGNQHF
-133 FAQHSFLSCSACPLF
+133 FAQHSFLSCSACPLL
-148 GPDGRLLGVLD
+148 GPDGQLLGVLD
-159 ISTEAAHHGGDM
+159 ISTDAAHHDGDM

-216 GANRAGRLWLGQHS
+216 GANRAGRLWLGQHP

-235 LLREGRGL
+235 LLRDRRGL
-243 RLVPEPVE
+243 RLVPEAHPVAT
-251 GSSPLPPLGSGRE
+251 LP
-264 SLPEPSQVPLK
+264 SLPADAGDSHGRQVPLK

-298 ALHSQSSRQDKP
+298 ELHGQSSRRAQP

-356 MLDEIGELPLSAQTR
+356 MLDEIGELPLLAQTR

-383 VGSTR
+383 VGSHK
-388 PEPVDFWL
+388 PEAVDFWL

-402 DLAAMVAAGS
+402 DLAAMVAAGT

-429 PLRDWPAHERRALIL
+429 PLRDWPPRERQALVR
-444 RLLTEMDPALQLTR
+444 RLLAEMDPALRLTD
-458 EAEQQLLAHPLPG
+458 EAERQLLAYPLPG

-489 QEWVEASHLHLPA
+489 QGWIELAHLHLPTVA
-502 VVPASALV
+502 VAPAATTALAG
-510 PVPPSTSV
+510 ST
-518 TAGITSL
+518 L
-525 REQSRHQVQQ
+525 REQNRQRVQQ
-535 TLVDCGGNVSEAA
+535 TLTECDGNVSEAA

-557 LYRALKACN
+557 LYRALREAG

>member
-1 MSEIPQSGPIQRSW
+1 MSESLQPGPGPIQRSW

-26 QSAELDLLPR
+26 QTADLDLLPQ
-36 GELTARLEGH
+36 GELSARQDQH
-46 KELIACFERFVLP
+46 RALISCFQRFVLP
-59 LFGQLLAGRPCRLLL
+59 LFAQLLAGRPCRLLL
-74 CDAEGAIL
+74 CDGEGAIL
-82 AASGDD
+82 AASGDE

-105 GEGSK
+105 GEASK

-121 QSEVQVLGAQHF
+121 QSEVQVLGNQHF
-133 FAQHSFLSCSACPLF
+133 FAQHSFLSCSACPLL
-148 GPDGRLLGVLD
+148 GSDGQLLGVLD
-159 ISTEAAHHGGDM
+159 ISTDAAHHDGDM

-188 RQPGWLVDLEPQSL
+188 RQPGWLVDLDPQSL

-216 GANRAGRLWLGQHS
+216 GANRAGRLWLGQHP
-230 FDGKQ
+230 FDGRQ

-243 RLVPEPVE
+243 RLVPEADVTPSRAVLP
-251 GSSPLPPLGSGRE
+251 GHSSSVLPPQ
-264 SLPEPSQVPLK
+264 QVPLK

-298 ALHSQSSRQDKP
+298 ALHRASSRREQP

-351 HGGIL
+351 HGGML
-356 MLDEIGELPLSAQTR
+356 MLDEIGELPLQAQTR
-371 LLRVLQERAVTP
+371 LLRVLQERCVTP
-383 VGSTR
+383 VGSHK
-388 PEPVDFWL
+388 PEAVDFWL

-402 DLAAMVAAGS
+402 DLAAMVQSGA

-421 CGWRQQLA
+421 CGWRQQLM
-429 PLRDWPAHERRALIL
+429 PLRRWPATERLELIQ
-444 RLLTEMDPALQLTR
+444 RLLAEMDPTLRLTR
-458 EAEQQLLAHPLPG
+458 DAEQQLLAHPLPG

-489 QEWVEASHLHLPA
+489 LGWIEPAHLHLP
-502 VVPASALV
+502 
-510 PVPPSTSV
+510 SV
-518 TAGITSL
+518 ATEPGVLPMGEATSL
-525 REQSRHQVQQ
+525 REQTRRQVQQ
-535 TLVDCGGNVSEAA
+535 TLAACGGNVSEAA
-548 RRLGISRTT
+548 RQLGISRTT
-557 LYRALKACN
+557 LYRALREAP

>member
-1 MSEIPQSGPIQRSW
+1 MSELPQSGVSPIQRSW

-26 QSAELDLLPR
+26 QSAELDLLPQ
-36 GELTARLEGH
+36 GELSARQEQH
-46 KELIACFERFVLP
+46 STLIACFQRFVLP

-74 CDAEGAIL
+74 CDGEGAIL
-82 AASGDD
+82 AVSGDD

-105 GEGSK
+105 GEASK

-133 FAQHSFLSCSACPLF
+133 FAQHSFLSCSACPLL

-159 ISTEAAHHGGDM
+159 ISTDAAHHGGDM

-188 RQPGWLVDLEPQSL
+188 CQPGWLVDLDPQSL
-202 WSARLLLGEEGELL
+202 WSARLLLGEGGELL
-216 GANRAGRLWLGQHS
+216 GANRAGRLWLGQHT
-230 FDGKQ
+230 FDGQQ
-235 LLREGRGL
+235 LLRERRGL
-243 RLVPEPVE
+243 RLVPEPTTI
-251 GSSPLPPLGSGRE
+251 P
-264 SLPEPSQVPLK
+264 SLPVAPPATAGVPLK

-298 ALHSQSSRQDKP
+298 TLHARSSRRERP
-310 LVCVNCGALPADLVE
+310 LVCVNCGALPAELVE

-356 MLDEIGELPLSAQTR
+356 MLDEIGELPLFAQTR
-371 LLRVLQERAVTP
+371 LLRVLQERVVTP
-383 VGSTR
+383 VGSHK
-388 PEPVDFWL
+388 PEAVDFWL

-402 DLAAMVAAGS
+402 DLAAMVAAGT

-429 PLRDWPAHERRALIL
+429 PLRAWPVRERQGLIL
-444 RLLTEMDPALQLTR
+444 SLLAQMDPGLQLSR
-458 EAEQQLLAHPLPG
+458 EAEQRLLDHPLPG

-489 QEWVEASHLHLPA
+489 QGHIEPAHLHLPEVA
-502 VVPASALV
+502 GVQT
-510 PVPPSTSV
+510 PSRGV
-518 TAGITSL
+518 TTL
-525 REQSRHQVQQ
+525 REQSRQRVQQ
-535 TLVDCGGNVSEAA
+535 TLAECGGNVSEAA

-557 LYRALKACN
+557 FYRHLAREGRE

>member
-1 MSEIPQSGPIQRSW
+1 MSELPQSSPSPIQRSW
-15 QRCLHQGLSRQ
+15 QRCLHQGLLRQ
-26 QSAELDLLPR
+26 QSAELDLLPQ
-36 GELTARLEGH
+36 GELSARQEQH
-46 KELIACFERFVLP
+46 KTLITCFQRFVLP
-59 LFGQLLAGRPCRLLL
+59 LFAQLLAGRPCRLLL
-74 CDAEGAIL
+74 CDGEGAIL

-105 GEGSK
+105 GEASK

-133 FAQHSFLSCSACPLF
+133 FAQHSFLSCSACPLL
-148 GPDGRLLGVLD
+148 GPDGQLLGVLD
-159 ISTEAAHHGGDM
+159 ISTDAAHHGGDM

-188 RQPGWLVDLEPQSL
+188 RQPGWLVDLDPQSL
-202 WSARLLLGEEGELL
+202 WSARLLLGEGGELL
-216 GANRAGRLWLGQHS
+216 GANRAGRLWLGQHP
-230 FDGKQ
+230 FDGRQ
-235 LLREGRGL
+235 LLRDRRGL
-243 RLVPEPVE
+243 RLEPEPVVIQTE
-251 GSSPLPPLGSGRE
+251 TQPLPAVPAG
-264 SLPEPSQVPLK
+264 VPLK

-298 ALHSQSSRQDKP
+298 ALHRASSRRDKP

-337 GARSQGSQGYLRAA
+337 GARSQGRQGYLRAA

-356 MLDEIGELPLSAQTR
+356 MLDEIGELPLLAQTR
-371 LLRVLQERAVTP
+371 LLRVLQERSVTP
-383 VGSTR
+383 VGSHK

-402 DLAAMVAAGS
+402 DLAAMVAAGT

-429 PLRDWPAHERRALIL
+429 PLRAWPQGERLGLIQC
-444 RLLTEMDPALQLTR
+444 LLAEMDPALQLTPQ
-458 EAEQQLLAHPLPG
+458 AEQQLLAHPLPG

-489 QEWVEASHLHLPA
+489 QGWIEPAHLHLPEVA
-502 VVPASALV
+502 AMPAPRGA
-510 PVPPSTSV
+510 T
-518 TAGITSL
+518 TL
-525 REQSRHQVQQ
+525 RAQSRLRVQQ
-535 TLVDCGGNVSEAA
+535 TLAECGGNVSEAA

-557 LYRALKACN
+557 LYRALREEG

>member
-1 MSEIPQSGPIQRSW
+1 MSELPQSSLSPSPIQRSW
-15 QRCLHQGLSRQ
+15 QRCLHQGMHRQ
-26 QSAELDLLPR
+26 QSAELDLLPQ
-36 GELTARLEGH
+36 GELSARQEQH
-46 KELIACFERFVLP
+46 KTLIACFQRFVLP
-59 LFGQLLAGRPCRLLL
+59 LFAQLLAGRPCRLLL
-74 CDAEGAIL
+74 CDGEGAIL

-105 GEGSK
+105 GEASK

-121 QSEVQVLGAQHF
+121 QSEVQVLGAEHF
-133 FAQHSFLSCSACPLF
+133 FAQHSFLSCSACPLL
-148 GPDGRLLGVLD
+148 GPDGQLLGVLD
-159 ISTEAAHHGGDM
+159 ISTDAAHHDGDM

-188 RQPGWLVDLEPQSL
+188 RQPGWLVDLDPQSL
-202 WSARLLLGEEGELL
+202 WSARLLLGEGGELL
-216 GANRAGRLWLGQHS
+216 GANRAGRLWLGQHR
-230 FDGKQ
+230 FDGQQ
-235 LLREGRGL
+235 LLRERRGL
-243 RLVPEPVE
+243 RLVPEPVAAPRQTAQQ
-251 GSSPLPPLGSGRE
+251 GAA
-264 SLPEPSQVPLK
+264 QVPLK

-298 ALHSQSSRQDKP
+298 SLHRQSSRQERP

-356 MLDEIGELPLSAQTR
+356 MLDEIGELPLLAQTR
-371 LLRVLQERAVTP
+371 LLRVLQDRSVTP
-383 VGSTR
+383 VGSHK

-402 DLAAMVAAGS
+402 DLAAMVQAGT
-412 FREDLYYRI
+412 FREDLYYRV
-421 CGWRQQLA
+421 CGWRQQLT
-429 PLRDWPAHERRALIL
+429 PLRAWPQNERLGLIQ
-444 RLLTEMDPALQLTR
+444 RLLTEMDPTLRLTSD
-458 EAEQQLLAHPLPG
+458 AEQQLLAHPLPG

-489 QEWVEASHLHLPA
+489 LGWIVPSHLHLPA
-502 VVPASALV
+502 ASAA
-510 PVPPSTSV
+510 PSSQASTH
-518 TAGITSL
+518 TL
-525 REQSRHQVQQ
+525 RQQNRLRVQQ
-535 TLVDCGGNVSEAA
+535 TLADCGGNVSEAA
-548 RRLGISRTT
+548 RQLGISRTT
-557 LYRALKACN
+557 LYRTLREGT

>member
-1 MSEIPQSGPIQRSW
+1 MSELPQSSPSPIQRSW
-15 QRCLHQGLSRQ
+15 ERCLHQGLSRQ
-26 QSAELDLLPR
+26 QSAELDLLPQ
-36 GELTARLEGH
+36 GELSARQEQH
-46 KELIACFERFVLP
+46 RTLITCFQRFVLP
-59 LFGQLLAGRPCRLLL
+59 LFAQLLAGRPCRLLL

-82 AASGDD
+82 AVSGDD

-105 GEGSK
+105 GEASK

-133 FAQHSFLSCSACPLF
+133 FAQHSFLSCSACPLL
-148 GPDGRLLGVLD
+148 GPDGQLLGVLD
-159 ISTEAAHHGGDM
+159 ISTDAAHHGGDM

-188 RQPGWLVDLEPQSL
+188 RQPGWLVDLDPQSL
-202 WSARLLLGEEGELL
+202 WSARLLLGEGGELL
-216 GANRAGRLWLGQHS
+216 GANRAGRLWLGQHP
-230 FDGKQ
+230 FDGPQ
-235 LLREGRGL
+235 LLRDHRGL
-243 RLVPEPVE
+243 RLDGGVASTSVSTPQDQT
-251 GSSPLPPLGSGRE
+251 S
-264 SLPEPSQVPLK
+264 VPLK

-298 ALHSQSSRQDKP
+298 ALHAQSSRRERP
-310 LVCVNCGALPADLVE
+310 LVCVNCGALPAELVE

-356 MLDEIGELPLSAQTR
+356 MLDEIGELPLLAQTR
-371 LLRVLQERAVTP
+371 LLRVLQERVVTP
-383 VGSTR
+383 VGSHK
-388 PEPVDFWL
+388 PEAVDFWL

-402 DLAAMVAAGS
+402 DLAAMVAAGT

-429 PLRDWPAHERRALIL
+429 PLRAWPARERQVLIS
-444 RLLTEMDPALQLTR
+444 RLLAEMDPALRLTD
-458 EAEQQLLAHPLPG
+458 EAEGQLLAHPLPG

-489 QEWVEASHLHLPA
+489 QGWIEPAHLHLPEA
-502 VVPASALV
+502 AGVQVPSHGA
-510 PVPPSTSV
+510 
-518 TAGITSL
+518 ITL
-525 REQSRHQVQQ
+525 RQQNRQRVQQ
-535 TLVDCGGNVSEAA
+535 TLAECGGNVSEAA

-557 LYRALKACN
+557 LYRALRKEG

>member
-1 MSEIPQSGPIQRSW
+1 MSESLQPGPGPILRSW
-15 QRCLHQGLSRQ
+15 QRCLHQGLNRQ
-26 QSAELDLLPR
+26 QSAELDLLPQ
-36 GELTARLEGH
+36 GELSARQEQH
-46 KELIACFERFVLP
+46 RMLIASFQRFVLP

-74 CDAEGAIL
+74 CDGEGAIL

-105 GEGSK
+105 GEASK

-121 QSEVQVLGAQHF
+121 QSEVQVLGNQHF
-133 FAQHSFLSCSACPLF
+133 FAQHSFLSCSACPLL
-148 GPDGRLLGVLD
+148 GPDGQLLGVLD
-159 ISTEAAHHGGDM
+159 ISTDAAHHDGDM

-216 GANRAGRLWLGQHS
+216 GANRAGRLWLGQHP

-235 LLREGRGL
+235 LLRDRRGL
-243 RLVPEPVE
+243 RLMPEAHPVATLPGLPADAG
-251 GSSPLPPLGSGRE
+251 GSHGR
-264 SLPEPSQVPLK
+264 QVPLK

-298 ALHSQSSRQDKP
+298 ELHGQSSRRAQP
-310 LVCVNCGALPADLVE
+310 LVCVNCGALPAELVE

-356 MLDEIGELPLSAQTR
+356 MLDEIGELPLLAQTR

-383 VGSTR
+383 VGSHK
-388 PEPVDFWL
+388 PEAVDFWL

-402 DLAAMVAAGS
+402 DLAAMVAAGT

-429 PLRDWPAHERRALIL
+429 PLRAWPARERQALIS
-444 RLLTEMDPALQLTR
+444 RLLAEMDPALRLTDQ
-458 EAEQQLLAHPLPG
+458 AEGQLLAHPLPG

-489 QEWVEASHLHLPA
+489 QGWIEPTHLHLPSVA
-502 VVPASALV
+502 TQPGAL
-510 PVPPSTSV
+510 PMGES
-518 TAGITSL
+518 TSL
-525 REQSRHQVQQ
+525 REQTRRQVQQ
-535 TLVDCGGNVSEAA
+535 TLAACGGNVSEAA
-548 RRLGISRTT
+548 RQLGISRTT
-557 LYRALKACN
+557 LYRALREAP